1 MPPAERTSRLNQRS
15 VTAPAVTAPRRPA
28 PNNGANNSES
38 ARAPQHSSPRG
49 TGHSSERPEPGGPSG
64 MAPPRRFGP
73 GPAPPCP
80 RPGLPPPPDAPSPP
94 RPVPAPRRALTPSVA
109 AALPG
114 PAVRSGVVRRKG
126 ARRCA
131 ERAEA
136 PRRGPPYPALP
147 ASLTRGSWHCPARP
161 RRPAARA
168 SSAAPGGSE
177 GRRGGGAARHRQSGP
192 RGGPGL
198 PEPPQRR
205 PEGRGGARGRRERGE
220 AGRASTGR
228 AAARTGS
235 RRGVGGN
242 RPQPGRAAHC
252 RSFGPKGVSDTR
264 DASPKREAAQ
274 SRAADDQHRDRGM
287 NSSGAHL
294 QNVGEER
301 APRPAQRGCRP
312 RRHTSP
318 PAGSGPA
325 RRRFCGRPNLAR
337 VFLSAVGVGSFL
349 AL

>member
-1 MPPAERTSRLNQRS
+1 MWCGGEERGAARSGPRRHGEARPTLPYPLPLPAAHG
-15 VTAPAVTAPRRPA
+15 TARRGPGVPRPA
-28 PNNGANNSES
+28 P
-38 ARAPQHSSPRG
+38 
-49 TGHSSERPEPGGPSG
+49 
-64 MAPPRRFGP
+64 
-73 GPAPPCP
+73 
-80 RPGLPPPPDAPSPP
+80 
-94 RPVPAPRRALTPSVA
+94 PAPRRAA
-109 AALPG
+109 ARGGEAAELPGTANPG
-114 PAVRSGVVRRKG
+114 PAVGRACRSRR
-126 ARRCA
+126 
-131 ERAEA
+131 
-136 PRRGPPYPALP
+136 
-147 ASLTRGSWHCPARP
+147 
-161 RRPAARA
+161 
-168 SSAAPGGSE
+168 SA
-177 GRRGGGAARHRQSGP
+177 GRRGGAGRGAAASGGR
-192 RGGPGL
+192 RGGPQ
-198 PEPPQRR
+198 P
-205 PEGRGGARGRRERGE
+205 
-220 AGRASTGR
+220 GR
-228 AAARTGS
+228 AAAGTGS
-235 RRGVGGN
+235 RRGAGGN

-264 DASPKREAAQ
+264 DTSPKREAAQ